1 MSRFYW
7 ILGAAIA
14 TTAAA
19 WAVSGLGQPLPSVSP
34 AIAPPVAPFFLPTAP
49 VAMRPPPPLP
59 MIMVLPDPGML
70 PLLPPPIPGQGG
82 AARPPN
88 AENCLDRMARHAA
101 LRAYLKARLDLSPQ
115 QLPAWQD
122 FESAATESD
131 AEERQACALLAAKPE
146 NQTIVQGMDIVEEML
161 ARRLVQIRKV
171 GGPLR
176 KVFATLSPDQL
187 RLLEQSM
194 PLMAL

>member
-1 MSRFYW
+1 
-7 ILGAAIA
+7 
-14 TTAAA
+14 
-19 WAVSGLGQPLPSVSP
+19 
-34 AIAPPVAPFFLPTAP
+34 
-49 VAMRPPPPLP
+49 
-59 MIMVLPDPGML
+59 MIMVLPDAGML
-70 PLLPPPIPGQGG
+70 PVLPPPIPGQVG

-88 AENCLDRMARHAA
+88 AESCLDRMARHAA

-131 AEERQACALLAAKPE
+131 AEERQACAQLAVKSE
-146 NQTIVQGMDIVEEML
+146 NQTIVQGMDSVEEML
-161 ARRLVQIRKV
+161 AHRLVQIRKV